1 MFEDID
7 CIGDIVMDREKKKN
21 KSKNKNGEDF
31 SLGIGRKLN
40 LDEMTMTSKVNMGDL
55 LETIAEMDESSKKGI
70 MTTIGPKS
78 ITDDEP
84 ITLDDILNLWDGIR
98 ETPGR
103 IMIISSNHYDD
114 LDTALKR
121 PGRIDITLE
130 LSYASRSVISEMY
143 KHLFETDIDPD
154 ALELVNDKF
163 YSPAEIIN
171 IYMNEDQDKERFIT
185 RLQQNEHV

>member
-1 MFEDID
+1 
-7 CIGDIVMDREKKKN
+7 
-21 KSKNKNGEDF
+21 
-31 SLGIGRKLN
+31 
-40 LDEMTMTSKVNMGDL
+40 
-55 LETIAEMDESSKKGI
+55 
-70 MTTIGPKS
+70 MTTGPKVS
-78 ITDDEP
+78 IDDDP

-114 LDTALKR
+114 LDSALKR

-130 LSYASRSVISEMY
+130 LSYASRQVISEMY
-143 KHLFETDIDPD
+143 KHLFETSIDPD
-154 ALELVNDKF
+154 ELEQVNDKF

-171 IYMNEDQDKERFIT
+171 IYMNEEQDKERFIT